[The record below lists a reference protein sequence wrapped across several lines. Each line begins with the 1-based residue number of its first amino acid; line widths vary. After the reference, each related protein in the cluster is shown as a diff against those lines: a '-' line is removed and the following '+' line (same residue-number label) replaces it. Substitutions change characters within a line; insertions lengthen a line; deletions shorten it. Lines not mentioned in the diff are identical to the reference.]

1 MGYCNIVFRKME
13 NMSFGK
19 MSFSLFLNLSLILQ
33 SSDAVLFNPDKLLE
47 INNFITFAT

>member
-19 MSFSLFLNLSLILQ
+19 MSFSLFLNLRLILQ